1 MASRYLI
8 AGKTDWSD
16 TASWAGGVVPVD
28 NDDVFILEGAQTV
41 SAGLGQSAINLNS
54 LFIGPDFKGNI
65 GSDSAPLEINGD
77 GASPTKFTWAATGGG
92 YCKIK
97 GTIPVMD
104 AIGQGTLY
112 AAGGT
117 WAKLNAAGS
126 ARVVFDASCEIT
138 VTTGRIIVSSQGAS
152 VVIPAKTGGGTTTCA
167 LAVVTAG
174 KLQSARTILTAQV
187 GAYNGV
193 GELTLTDGAAVS
205 TLLEMLGGTVRPL
218 ASGVITLLNAYAGI
232 LDPTGNRYGDLTI
245 TNSVIAASAF
255 LRSHYPG
262 GKIVF
267 TNDPTYAGPPQSFLG
282 V

>member
-1 MASRYLI
+1 MASRYLT

-41 SAGLGQSAINLNS
+41 SAGLNQSGVNLNS
-54 LFIGPDFKGNI
+54 LYVGPDFKGNI
-65 GSDSAPLEINGD
+65 GSDAAPLQINGD

-92 YCKIK
+92 YCKIS

-117 WAKLNAAGS
+117 WAKMNVAGS
-126 ARVVFDASCEIT
+126 ARVVYDASAEIT

-152 VVIPAKTGGGTTTCA
+152 VVIPAKSGGGTTTAA
-167 LAVVTAG
+167 LVVVTAG
-174 KLQSARTILTAQV
+174 KVQSARTILTGQV
-187 GAYNGV
+187 GAYGGV
-193 GELTLTDGAAVS
+193 GELTLTDAAAVS

-218 ASGVITLLNAYAGI
+218 ASGTIALLNAYAGTF
-232 LDPTGNRYGDLTI
+232 DPTGNRYGDLTV

-255 LRSHYPG
+255 IRSRYPG
-262 GKIVF
+262 GKIIF
-267 TNDPTYAGPPQSFLG
+267 TNSPTYAGPPASFIE

>member
-1 MASRYLI
+1 MASRVLT

-28 NDDVFILEGAQTV
+28 NDDVFIYEGAQTV
-41 SAGLGQSAINLNS
+41 SAGLNQSAINLNS
-54 LFIGPDFKGNI
+54 LYIGPDFKGNI
-65 GSDSAPLEINGD
+65 GSDAAPLQINGD

-92 YCKIK
+92 YCKIS

-117 WAKLNAAGS
+117 WAKLNASGS

-138 VTTGRIIVSSQGAS
+138 VTTGRVIVSSQGAS

-174 KLQSARTILTAQV
+174 KLQSARTFLTAQV
-187 GAYNGV
+187 GSAGGV
-193 GELTLTDGAAVS
+193 GELILTDAAAVS
-205 TLLEMLGGTVRPL
+205 TLLEMLGGVVRPL
-218 ASGVITLLNAYAGI
+218 ASGTITLLNAYAGL
-232 LDPTGNRYGDLTI
+232 LDPTGNRYGDLTV
-245 TNSVIAASAF
+245 TNAVIAAAMTI
-255 LRSHYPG
+255 RTRYPSG
-262 GKIVF
+262 RIVF
-267 TNDPTYAGPPQSFLG
+267 TNTPTYAGPPNAFTE